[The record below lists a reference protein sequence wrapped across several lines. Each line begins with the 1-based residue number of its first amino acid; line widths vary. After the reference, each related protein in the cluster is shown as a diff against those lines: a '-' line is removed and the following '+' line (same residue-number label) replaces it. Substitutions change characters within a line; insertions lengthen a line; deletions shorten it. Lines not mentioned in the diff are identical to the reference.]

1 MTVAF
6 GEECSGSWVPDGSVT
21 LGLEAGDKK

>member
-1 MTVAF
+1 MTMAF
-6 GEECSGSWVPDGSVT
+6 GEECSGSCVPDGSVT